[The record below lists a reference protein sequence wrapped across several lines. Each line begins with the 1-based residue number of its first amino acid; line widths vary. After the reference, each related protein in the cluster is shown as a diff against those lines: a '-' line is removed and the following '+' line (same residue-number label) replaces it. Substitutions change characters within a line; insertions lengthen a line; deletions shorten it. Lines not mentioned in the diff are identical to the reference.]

1 MDAFFIL
8 GGRGMVMTILKFILI
23 CFVAYLAIA
32 IFSASRVLKKRQA
45 EMMAAYEEKQEKY
58 AHIDEELFDN
68 TPDPELKEGVLTH
81 IFHKEDEDFEHLKD
95 NLTEGEK
102 VIYTL
107 YQMQIAVDEGRGSVY
122 NFFNSPSKEYLPF
135 LVDSFKAVGSET
147 LADLME
153 KVVALVIAEQTGK
166 YNEENIDEDAPT
178 FQDYTFD
185 YLDMVESEQLDAKL
199 VSYMRAHKQDF
210 IN

>member
-1 MDAFFIL
+1 
-8 GGRGMVMTILKFILI
+8 MVMTILKFILI

-107 YQMQIAVDEGRGSVY
+107 YQMMKRKI
-122 NFFNSPSKEYLPF
+122 
-135 LVDSFKAVGSET
+135 
-147 LADLME
+147 
-153 KVVALVIAEQTGK
+153 
-166 YNEENIDEDAPT
+166 
-178 FQDYTFD
+178 
-185 YLDMVESEQLDAKL
+185 
-199 VSYMRAHKQDF
+199 
-210 IN
+210 